1 MKKEKQKRI
10 RSGEMCCQWIGQ
22 EEGEEN
28 RRKENER
35 QGVWERTNKS
45 IHACSFV
52 HPSAVVDNS
61 LHHHHPGEELV
72 VGGKGGSGGER
83 GEERGV
89 KVTTL

>member
-10 RSGEMCCQWIGQ
+10 RSGEMCCQWIEGQ
-22 EEGEEN
+22 EEGEEIG
-28 RRKENER
+28 RKEKER
-35 QGVWERTNKS
+35 QDARERTNKD

-52 HPSAVVDNS
+52 HPSAVVGNS

-72 VGGKGGSGGER
+72 VGGGGSGGER